1 MFFILT
7 FGGPATSASLGPN
20 FPMLMPKC
28 FIKVAPAWW
37 MIFGTWNIVNTFK
50 ARAKAKFGFLT
61 LRQRT
66 QTLSHDRSYTN
77 GTIFLKA
84 IEKRFN
90 MEHGLGSLQIT
101 FQTQ

>member
-7 FGGPATSASLGPN
+7 FGGPTTFASLGPN
-20 FPMLMPKC
+20 FPMLVPKR
-28 FIKVAPAWW
+28 FIKAALAWW
-37 MIFGTWNIVNTFK
+37 MIFETWNVVNTFK

-61 LRQRT
+61 RRQRT
-66 QTLSHDRSYTN
+66 QTLSHTN

-84 IEKRFN
+84 IEKRLN

-101 FQTQ
+101 VQIQ